1 MSTSAEYLDYLRE
14 LFAPLGSIRSKRMFG
29 GAGIYCD
36 EIFFALV
43 VSDVLY
49 LKVDEQN
56 RAEFEREGLEPFSYE
71 AQGRERVTMSYYR
84 APDEA
89 LDSPALMQPWAR
101 SAIAAAL
108 RARVTSP
115 AKKKTVRKAP

>member
-1 MSTSAEYLDYLRE
+1 MSTSSEYLDYLRE
-14 LFAPLGSIRSKRMFG
+14 LFAPLGTIRSKRMFG

-49 LKVDEQN
+49 LKVDAEN

-101 SAIAAAL
+101 SALAAAL
-108 RARVTSP
+108 RARNSAPT
-115 AKKKTVRKAP
+115 KKKTSKKAP